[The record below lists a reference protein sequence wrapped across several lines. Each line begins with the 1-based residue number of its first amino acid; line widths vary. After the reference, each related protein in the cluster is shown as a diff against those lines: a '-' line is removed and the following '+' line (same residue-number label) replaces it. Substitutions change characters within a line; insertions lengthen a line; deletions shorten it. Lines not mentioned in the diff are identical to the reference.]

1 MANLKGLTH
10 HQEEE
15 PKHMKVEDVMTTM
28 VITVTENQTKQQA
41 LVDDHGVPC

>member
-15 PKHMKVEDVMTTM
+15 PKHMKVEDVMTTR
-28 VITVTENQTKQQA
+28 VITVTENQTKQA
-41 LVDDHGVPC
+41 SVGDRGLPG